1 MAALAHTMPPLT
13 ASTVAKQVVAQ
24 VKSETHAASGRVVS
38 CGRKSSHRFL
48 CKGEEKYSS
57 GASRCTFDIVVR
69 YTSATKRTTAHDILN
84 YRCF

>member
-1 MAALAHTMPPLT
+1 MPPLT

-38 CGRKSSHRFL
+38 CARKSNHRFL
-48 CKGEEKYSS
+48 CKGEEKYRS
-57 GASRCTFDIVVR
+57 GASRCTFDVVVR
-69 YTSATKRTTAHDILN
+69 YTSASKRTTAHDILN